1 MEESI
6 AKLVDRK
13 RELELN
19 LRSKRN
25 RLYLVN
31 KNSPD
36 CELAFLLREAI
47 LILIQKLKA
56 IELKVK
62 KEMT

>member
-19 LRSKRN
+19 LYAKRN